1 VIETEDDQRPQFLY
15 QEVPGGDGRRD
26 SIDLNNCCTN
36 NIVESE
42 LDEMLDGWFGDYV
55 FPEAMAEEEQHRLAS
70 ILEEEGHFG
79 LESEGWDLSDVEC
92 WVWGPLLIE
101 SESGELR
108 SIVIA
113 DEEGKMIDFRDPESE
128 TTV

>member
-1 VIETEDDQRPQFLY
+1 
-15 QEVPGGDGRRD
+15 
-26 SIDLNNCCTN
+26 
-36 NIVESE
+36 
-42 LDEMLDGWFGDYV
+42 
-55 FPEAMAEEEQHRLAS
+55 MAEEEQHRLAS